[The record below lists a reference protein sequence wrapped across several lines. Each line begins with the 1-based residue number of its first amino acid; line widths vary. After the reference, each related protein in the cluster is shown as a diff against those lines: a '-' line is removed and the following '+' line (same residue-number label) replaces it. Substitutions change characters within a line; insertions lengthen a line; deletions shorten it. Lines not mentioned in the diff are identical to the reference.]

1 MTLEGVR
8 KKMPVFTAT
17 NGKLKKLSSQTF
29 SKEKD
34 LQCLVEQNLEELLG
48 MYFLATEYT
57 TTFGGRI
64 DTLAVDYTGA
74 PVIIEYKRNKNEN
87 VINQGLSYLRWLQA
101 QKIEFFEMLLI
112 KKLGSELADKIKI
125 DWGNPRVVCIAQ
137 AYSKFDIDTVE
148 VIPMR
153 IELFKYRNYE
163 GGIFSL
169 EPLGVSEQKS
179 KSSSAVPAEKPTIDS
194 IEDLTKKASQ
204 QTKELFEEIRPRIFE
219 LDENITEK
227 ATSLYVAY
235 RMTKNFAE
243 IHVGRNHLK
252 VHLRPIDYTDPD
264 GKVEKV
270 PDSYNWTMDRR
281 IYAKS
286 LDDIE
291 YVMKIIEE
299 SYKDVL

>member
-1 MTLEGVR
+1 
-8 KKMPVFTAT
+8 MPVFTTT
-17 NGKLKKLSSQTF
+17 NGKLKKLSSQAF
-29 SKEKD
+29 DKEKD
-34 LQCLVEQNLEELLG
+34 LQSMVEQNLEELLG

-74 PVIIEYKRNKNEN
+74 PVIIEYKRNKNDN

-101 QKIEFFEMLLI
+101 QKIEFFEMMLI
-112 KKLGSELADKIKI
+112 KKLGAEVARKIQI
-125 DWGNPRVVCIAQ
+125 DWENPRVVCIAE

-153 IELFKYRNYE
+153 IELFKYRYYE

-169 EPLGVSEQKS
+169 EPLGVSEQKL
-179 KSSSAVPAEKPTIDS
+179 KSSSTTPVEKSTIDS
-194 IEDLTKKASQ
+194 IEDHTKKASP
-204 QTKELFEEIRPRIFE
+204 QTKELFEDIRARIFE
-219 LDENITEK
+219 IDENITEK

-235 RMTKNFAE
+235 RVTKNFAE
-243 IHVGRNHLK
+243 IHVGKNQLK
-252 VHLRPIDYTDPD
+252 VHLRPIEYSDPD

-281 IYAKS
+281 IYVKS
-286 LDDIE
+286 VDDIT
-291 YVMKIIEE
+291 YAMKIIEE

>member
-1 MTLEGVR
+1 
-8 KKMPVFTAT
+8 MPVFITK
-17 NGKLKKLSSQTF
+17 NNKLKKLTSQAF

-34 LQCLVEQNLEELLG
+34 LQSLVEKNLDEILG
-48 MYFLATEYT
+48 MHFLATEYQ

-74 PVIIEYKRNKNEN
+74 PVIIEYKRNKNDN
-87 VINQGLSYLRWLQA
+87 VINQGLSYLKWLQA

-112 KKLGSELADKIKI
+112 KNLGADVAKKIQI
-125 DWGNPRVVCIAQ
+125 DWKNPRVVCIAE

-169 EPLGVSEQKS
+169 EPLGVSEQKT
-179 KSSSAVPAEKPTIDS
+179 KSSSVMSLDKPTIES
-194 IEDLTKKASQ
+194 TIEDLKKKASPGI
-204 QTKELFEEIRPRIFE
+204 KEILEDLRGKILE

-227 ATSLYVAY
+227 ATTLYLAY
-235 RMTKNFAE
+235 RVTKNFAE
-243 IHVGRNHLK
+243 IHVGKNQIK
-252 VHLRPIDYTDPD
+252 VHLRPIEYTDPD

-270 PDSYNWTMDRR
+270 PDTYNWTLDRR
-281 IYAKS
+281 IYVKS
-286 LDDIE
+286 DDDIS
-291 YVMKIIEE
+291 YAMKIIEE

>member
-1 MTLEGVR
+1 
-8 KKMPVFTAT
+8 MPVFQTSGA
-17 NGKLKKLSSQTF
+17 KLHKLSSHAF
-29 SKEKD
+29 SKEKE
-34 LQCLVEQNLEELLG
+34 LQSLVEENLDELLG
-48 MYFLATEYT
+48 MHFLATEYT

-74 PVIIEYKRNKNEN
+74 PVIIEYKRNRNDN

-101 QKIEFFEMLLI
+101 QKVEFFEMLLI
-112 KKLGSELADKIKI
+112 KTLGASVAEKIQI
-125 DWGNPRVVCIAQ
+125 DWKNPRVVCIAE

-179 KSSSAVPAEKPTIDS
+179 KSSSPAPVEKPAIDTTID
-194 IEDLTKKASQ
+194 DLTKKALPA
-204 QTKELFEEIRPRIFE
+204 TRELFDELRAGIFE

-227 ATSLYVAY
+227 ATTLYVAY
-235 RMTKNFAE
+235 RVTKNFAE
-243 IHVGRNHLK
+243 IHVGKNQLK
-252 VHLRPIDYTDPD
+252 VHLRPIAYDDPE
-264 GKVEKV
+264 GKVEKI

-281 IYAKS
+281 IYIKS
-286 LDDIE
+286 SDDLP
-291 YVMKIIEE
+291 YALKIIQE
-299 SYKDVL
+299 SFQDVL